1 MILPI
6 WHIGEV
12 SDIQGDARL
21 PIRTE
26 RRSAVAASVP
36 RAFKAGG
43 WSGPGRYREAEASS
57 LDREVLNGMALV
69 TARTQRAVVSVIV
82 AVANAADR

>member
-36 RAFKAGG
+36 RAFKAG
-43 WSGPGRYREAEASS
+43 
-57 LDREVLNGMALV
+57 
-69 TARTQRAVVSVIV
+69 
-82 AVANAADR
+82 